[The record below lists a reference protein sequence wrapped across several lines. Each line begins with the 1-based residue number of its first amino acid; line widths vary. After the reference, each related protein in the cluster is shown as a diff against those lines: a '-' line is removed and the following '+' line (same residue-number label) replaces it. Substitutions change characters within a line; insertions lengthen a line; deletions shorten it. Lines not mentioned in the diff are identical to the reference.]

1 MQNMRLPSNLDKW
14 VLRASRYGALDF
26 FMMDKDNPMGILSP
40 ALQEAAYRSI
50 GRTIQVPVIDFDA
63 SVSIGS
69 SRSVTVSDDENDS
82 AFVTFTFVTYSWG
95 FTMVPSQYMNN
106 EIDYQRDFDRK
117 FMKYLLAVAATWDS
131 AALTALET
139 AKTQVLSDG
148 LGKYSLTS
156 NVLVASLAQQDEV
169 VGDLNPV
176 MSGNDFYGTIHVV
189 GNPGLESH
197 IRNRLLERGQFN
209 EVDKTYQYN
218 DKVFHFTNRLSN
230 AAGHKVTGFAA
241 QEGST
246 GMLFRFEREAVRGTR
261 MQDGTEWDI
270 SLLPMLNIPIG
281 TYFYES
287 KGDFSALAG
296 AATADNTRAYKQH
309 FGFAVD
315 VAFVTAYNTDA
326 STHPGPVLKFA
337 ISTS

>member
-176 MSGNDFYGTIHVV
+176 MSGNDFYLSLIH
-189 GNPGLESH
+189 
-197 IRNRLLERGQFN
+197 I
-209 EVDKTYQYN
+209 
-218 DKVFHFTNRLSN
+218 
-230 AAGHKVTGFAA
+230 
-241 QEGST
+241 
-246 GMLFRFEREAVRGTR
+246 
-261 MQDGTEWDI
+261 
-270 SLLPMLNIPIG
+270 
-281 TYFYES
+281 
-287 KGDFSALAG
+287 
-296 AATADNTRAYKQH
+296 
-309 FGFAVD
+309 
-315 VAFVTAYNTDA
+315 
-326 STHPGPVLKFA
+326 
-337 ISTS
+337 